1 MSAKWR
7 RSLAFDDAFFPR
19 WAWPFKALLRLF
31 SSIPLAVV
39 LLLLVSFYGVL
50 ASVPVGIVVLGL
62 TQAFYGV
69 TILVMIALAW
79 AVLVL
84 PARGLIASRG
94 TRFLATIVGSVVA
107 IVAGCWLWYV
117 FAWPILHFDPA
128 TGGGV
133 RFFADFV
140 DRTKAITIRRL
151 PGMEMS
157 ELEFYNWW
165 PLRVILLMF
174 VANMIIATLRR
185 IEFNF
190 KNIGVLTVHTGIVTI
205 AIGSVYYNGL
215 KREGDTILL
224 AAQPNPADPK
234 APKPAAGPAVNA
246 FYDATRVALFMS
258 QKREWGSGDLEQ
270 RVLSGVPRYND
281 YKLAA
286 FQGRSI
292 LELSRRQR
300 VWQTTKQESAL
311 DLAVPDSQSALI
323 DPDIKFRVVGY
334 ASYAEPTEDWRE
346 VEPKEITSIREGF
359 RFNPLRSVFLLSARP
374 DASGKVNPD
383 PVFSY
388 ILRPG
393 APARRLSVNNVLGI
407 EYTLGPSMGM
417 SEERWTDLS
426 SQIPADAQH
435 AIVVEIPGP
444 TQVEKPLRK
453 VLEIAPGVTHVVGG
467 YTLTV
472 DQITPEPPFPI
483 VTESHKGATS
493 SVAVIKIKPPKVDG
507 KDSDS
512 FTRYVYHRFP
522 ELNQDILDTPKPDGR
537 MNRRAADASI
547 RIGYIDASIVQVYFD
562 EVPSQNSQD
571 PTRTRAIVRQPGG
584 NVRVFD
590 ALKDGEL
597 KDFVPDI
604 SLQVDQRWAHAIRV
618 DRPRHVPEDERDR
631 RMIGTHDKAMLAVE
645 VRIDP
650 SVLPKDVRSGTRA
663 WSTVL
668 WLPFAKFLS
677 VDRELTKRLELPDG
691 RELNLTFGRARHVFS
706 DFAIRLVDFKMISY
720 DHRGAPRD
728 FESVVR
734 VEPLVEGFSGY
745 EHACSLNEPLTAP
758 FIWDERRPWIR
769 NAAYRLISGLNPN
782 QFKMSQAAWD
792 EQGWRESQKLADAGM
807 IPAPRAR
814 FTILQVGNN
823 PGIHVIALGGVL
835 MAMGIPWA
843 FYLKP
848 YLVRR
853 EKRLIQEAVARGEY
867 IPKKPKAEPNV
878 VVVRNRAAADLAEPK
893 PTEAGELSG
902 TLRS

>member
-19 WAWPFKALLRLF
+19 WAWPFKALLRAF

-39 LLLLVSFYGVL
+39 LLLLVAFYGVL
-50 ASVPVGIVVLGL
+50 ASVPIGIVVLGL

-84 PARGLIASRG
+84 PARGLIVSRG
-94 TRFLATIVGSVVA
+94 TRFLATIMGSVVA
-107 IVAGCWLWYV
+107 IVVGSWLWYA
-117 FAWPILHFDPA
+117 FAWPILHYDPA

-133 RFFADFV
+133 RFFADFI

-165 PLRVILLMF
+165 PLRLILLLF
-174 VANMIIATLRR
+174 VANMIVATLRR

-190 KNIGVLTVHTGIVTI
+190 KNLGVLTVHAGIVTI

-224 AAQPNPADPK
+224 AAQTNPADPK
-234 APKPAAGPAVNA
+234 APAPDAGPPVNA
-246 FYDATRVALFMS
+246 FYDATRVALYVK
-258 QKREWGSGDLEQ
+258 QIKQWGSDGIEQ
-270 RVLSGVPRYND
+270 RVLDGIPRYND
-281 YKLAA
+281 YNLGA

-292 LELSRRQR
+292 LELGRRQK
-300 VWQTTKQESAL
+300 VWATPNQEPAL
-311 DLAVPDSQSALI
+311 DIEAPDTRSDLV

-334 ASYAEPTEDWRE
+334 ASYAETVEDWRE
-346 VEPKEITSIREGF
+346 IDPKEITSIREGF
-359 RFNPLRSVFLLSARP
+359 RFNPLRSLFLISARP
-374 DASGKVNPD
+374 DKDGKVNND

-388 ILRPG
+388 ILLPG
-393 APARRLSVNNVLGI
+393 SPARRLSVNSVLGI
-407 EYTLGPSMGM
+407 EYTLGPTQGM
-417 SEERWTDLS
+417 SEQRWADLS
-426 SQIPADAQH
+426 TPVPADAMH
-435 AIVVEIPGP
+435 AIVVEVPGP

-453 VLEIAPGVTHVVGG
+453 VLEIAPGVTHVVAG

-472 DQITPEPPFPI
+472 EQITPEPPFPI

-493 SVAVIKIKPPKVDG
+493 SVAVIKVKPPDG
-507 KDSDS
+507 DGY
-512 FTRYVYHRFP
+512 TRYVYHRFP

-537 MNRRAADASI
+537 MNRRAADPSI
-547 RIGYIDASIVQVYFD
+547 RIAYIDSSIVQLYFD
-562 EVPSQNSQD
+562 EPGD
-571 PTRTRAIVRQPGG
+571 GRTRAIVRVPGG
-584 NVRVFD
+584 NVRVAD
-590 ALKDGEL
+590 TLEGGEL
-597 KDFVPDI
+597 KDFIPDI
-604 SLQVDQRWAHAIRV
+604 SLRIDQRWAHAV
-618 DRPRHVPEDERDR
+618 KVERPAPVPEDQRDR

-650 SVLPKDVRSGTRA
+650 GVLPKDVRAGTRA
-663 WSTVL
+663 WSTIV
-668 WLPFAKFLS
+668 WLPFAKFLGMAPDPS
-677 VDRELTKRLELPDG
+677 RTVELPDG
-691 RELNLTFGRARHVFS
+691 RQVNLTFGRARHVFQ
-706 DFAIRLVDFKMISY
+706 DFALRLVDFKMIAY

-734 VEPLVEGFSGY
+734 VEPLAGGFASY
-745 EHACSLNEPLTAP
+745 EHPASLNAPLTAP
-758 FIWDERRPWIR
+758 FIWSDERPWIR
-769 NAAYRLISGLNPN
+769 NAAYRLISGLDPN

-835 MAMGIPWA
+835 MALGIPWA

-867 IPKKPKAEPNV
+867 IPRKSKAEPNV
-878 VVVRNRAAADLAEPK
+878 VVVRSSVPANASHGELSEPK
-893 PTEAGELSG
+893 PAESVATSPRE
-902 TLRS
+902 

>member
-19 WAWPFKALLRLF
+19 WAWPLKALLRVF

-39 LLLLVSFYGVL
+39 LLVLVAFYGVL
-50 ASVPVGIVVLGL
+50 ASVPIGIVVLGL

-69 TILVMIALAW
+69 TMLVMVALAW

-84 PARGLIASRG
+84 PARGLIKSRG
-94 TRFLATIVGSVVA
+94 SRFFATIVGTLLSIVV
-107 IVAGCWLWYV
+107 GSWLWYT
-117 FAWPILHFDPA
+117 FAWPILHYDPA

-133 RFFADFV
+133 RFFADFI

-165 PLRVILLMF
+165 PLRLILLLF
-174 VANMIIATLRR
+174 VANMIVATLRR

-215 KREGDTILL
+215 KREGDTILI

-234 APKPAAGPAVNA
+234 APKADAGPAVNS
-246 FYDATRVALFMS
+246 FYDATRVALYVS
-258 QKREWGSGDLEQ
+258 QKREWGPGDLEQ
-270 RVLSGVPRYND
+270 RVLSNVPRYND
-281 YKLAA
+281 YNLAA

-300 VWQTTKQESAL
+300 VWQTPNQEPAL
-311 DLAVPDSQSALI
+311 DLDVADSQSALI

-346 VEPKEITSIREGF
+346 VDPKDITSIREGF
-359 RFNPLRSVFLLSARP
+359 RFNPLRSVFLHSARP
-374 DASGKVNPD
+374 DSNGKVNPD

-388 ILRPG
+388 ILLPG
-393 APARRLSVNNVLGI
+393 SPARRLSVNNVLGI
-407 EYTLGPSMGM
+407 EYTLGPSGGM
-417 SEERWTDLS
+417 SDERWADLS
-426 SQIPADAQH
+426 APIPADAQH

-444 TQVEKPLRK
+444 TAADKPLRK
-453 VLEIAPGVTHVVGG
+453 VLEIAPGVTHTVGG

-493 SVAVIKIKPPKVDG
+493 SVVVIKVKPPKLDG
-507 KDSDS
+507 KDRDS
-512 FTRYVYHRFP
+512 YTRYVYHRFA

-547 RIGYIDASIVQVYFD
+547 HIAYIDASIVQVYFD
-562 EVPSQNSQD
+562 EIASSDAQSQ
-571 PTRTRAIVRQPGG
+571 PKTRAIVRQPGG
-584 NVRVFD
+584 SVRVFD
-590 ALKDGEL
+590 SLQDGEL

-604 SLQVDQRWAHAIRV
+604 SLKVGQRWAHAMKV
-618 DRPRHVPEDERDR
+618 ERPRPVPDDERDR
-631 RMIGTHDKAMLAVE
+631 RMIGTHDKAMLGVE

-663 WSTVL
+663 WSTIV
-668 WLPFAKFLS
+668 WLPFAKFLGVS
-677 VDRELTKRLELPDG
+677 GDLTKRLELPDG
-691 RELNLTFGRARHVFS
+691 RELSLTFGRARHVFT
-706 DFAIRLVDFKMISY
+706 DFALRLVDFKMIAY

-734 VEPLVEGFSGY
+734 VEPLREGFSGY
-745 EHACSLNEPLTAP
+745 VHACSLNEPLTAP
-758 FIWDERRPWIR
+758 FIWDDRRPWIR
-769 NAAYRLISGLNPN
+769 NAVYRLVGGLNPN

-835 MAMGIPWA
+835 MALGIPWA

-853 EKRLIQEAVARGEY
+853 EKRLIQEAIARGEY
-867 IPKKPKAEPNV
+867 IPKKSKAEPNV
-878 VVVRNRAAADLAEPK
+878 VVVRSRAAADHAEPK
-893 PTEAGELSG
+893 PAEAGELSG
-902 TLRS
+902 TPRP